1 MYLHML
7 PANKKNVPDLIRDPV
22 SLIQDV
28 RTLIG
33 LHRQDSR
40 ELAVTGR
47 PVLFLPDDPE
57 HRKSLYPRPFVKT
70 NGGVRPKPAFK
81 PRPGGGGPDKG
92 GPRRRRTRCKK
103 CEACQRSDCG
113 ECSFCLDMV
122 KFGGPGRAKQTCN
135 MRQCLQPMLPV
146 TAACVHC
153 GLDGWNQTPVTPL
166 QKGPQRCESA
176 SNLMECSVSLFIFGF
191 LSGEKGGGGA
201 AIRRWVFG
209 RSWTSGGFNVR
220 FVGVFEEF
228 LSCVGFFF
236 F

>member
-1 MYLHML
+1 ML

-22 SLIQDV
+22 SLIQNV

-40 ELAVTGR
+40 ELAITGR
-47 PVLFLPDDPE
+47 PILFLPDTPDD
-57 HRKSLYPRPFVKT
+57 RKLYPRPYTKT
-70 NGGVRPKPAFK
+70 NGVRPPKPASFK
-81 PRPGGGGPDKG
+81 SKSGIGGGGDKG

-176 SNLMECSVSLFIFGF
+176 SNLMECSVSGDTLCFFYFI
-191 LSGEKGGGGA
+191 S
-201 AIRRWVFG
+201 
-209 RSWTSGGFNVR
+209 RSAD
-220 FVGVFEEF
+220 
-228 LSCVGFFF
+228 
-236 F
+236 

>member
-28 RTLIG
+28 RNLIG
-33 LHRQDSR
+33 LHRQDNR
-40 ELAVTGR
+40 EFAVTGR
-47 PVLFLPDDPE
+47 PVLSLPDDSD
-57 HRKSLYPRPFVKT
+57 HRKSPYPRGPYHMKNSLQLIRPT
-70 NGGVRPKPAFK
+70 NKSPSFK
-81 PRPGGGGPDKG
+81 PHHKTPPLPNDKG

-176 SNLMECSVSLFIFGF
+176 SNLMECSVSLAL
-191 LSGEKGGGGA
+191 LSKY
-201 AIRRWVFG
+201 
-209 RSWTSGGFNVR
+209 
-220 FVGVFEEF
+220 
-228 LSCVGFFF
+228 LS
-236 F
+236 